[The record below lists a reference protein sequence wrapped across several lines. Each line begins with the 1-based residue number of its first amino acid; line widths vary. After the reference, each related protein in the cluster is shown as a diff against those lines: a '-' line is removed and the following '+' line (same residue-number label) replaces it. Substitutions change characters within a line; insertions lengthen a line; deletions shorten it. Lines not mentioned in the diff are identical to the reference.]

1 MKKLLLVIMLLSV
14 NAKAQK
20 LPTDDP
26 TGFSSL
32 VIQQAKNTQGGGS
45 VRLSDGKVGSVA
57 FLPIKTFHTVDGK
70 LNWLLINAGL
80 ESLRDERPNGI
91 LFCSTDIVGVTN
103 RL

>member
-1 MKKLLLVIMLLSV
+1 MRKLLAFLILIPSLLT
-14 NAKAQK
+14 AQK
-20 LPTDDP
+20 IPVDDP